1 LPGRRV
7 FQVGNICA
15 LCEETYPSS
24 ALYKCRICGM
34 IYCGNCIITENSSV
48 MCLRCAVKRVSPKA
62 PKSKYANLS
71 IMLSKRARFCG
82 EIKLSFAEIE
92 GIIGDKLPKSAYEDK
107 GWWSNIRGRSHSEA
121 WLNVGWR
128 VKEVNLEE
136 KTVTFIR
143 ETQTADNTN
152 AQRKTRDKKIKSSE
166 FKLLALKTRSQILG
180 KRKISKTKLA
190 ILQARLKNIE
200 RARRLRRR
208 SKLRK
213 NLEDTLK

>member
-1 LPGRRV
+1 LPSRRIL
-7 FQVGNICA
+7 QVGNICA
-15 LCEETYPSS
+15 LCEETYPRS

-34 IYCGNCIITENSSV
+34 IYCGNCIIIENNSV
-48 MCLRCAVKRVSPKA
+48 VCLRCAVKRVSPKA
-62 PKSKYANLS
+62 PRSKYANLS
-71 IMLSKRARFCG
+71 VMLSRRARFSG

-107 GWWSNIRGRSHSEA
+107 GWWSNIRGRTQSEA

-143 ETQTADNTN
+143 EIQPADNTST
-152 AQRKTRDKKIKSSE
+152 QRKTRDRKTKSTE
-166 FKLLALKTRSQILG
+166 FKLLALKARSQIG
-180 KRKISKTKLA
+180 RKRKISKTKLA

-200 RARRLRRR
+200 RAKRLRR
-208 SKLRK
+208 
-213 NLEDTLK
+213 LKT